1 MAPEEKTRE
10 KVKKLRARNRGLSLL
25 SRIIDTGILK
35 DLMGDAFTIETA
47 LNMAEGLS
55 DGDFMILMSEVG
67 FSAEDIAAYYD
78 TNE

>member
-1 MAPEEKTRE
+1 VAPEEKTRE